1 MKTACRAYA
10 EAVPGAT
17 IAELLALVARN
28 PGRPR
33 LTWYGDGGERVELS
47 GAVLENWVNKTTNL
61 LVEEFDAGPGT
72 RVLLD
77 LPGHWRTVVWA
88 LAAWRCGATVAV
100 AGTGSDLVVTD
111 RPADHAGGAAPVVA
125 VALPALAR
133 RVDDLPRGAL
143 DAASAVST
151 YGDALGWVP
160 AVDPSATAWAARDG
174 QATHAELVALATSRA
189 PAPDARRVLCEARD
203 ATVALDA
210 VAALAADASLVLAST
225 SVAARL
231 RDDADARARLV
242 GPERVDADLL
252 DTLRSTLS

>member
-10 EAVPGAT
+10 ERVPGAT
-17 IAELLALVARN
+17 IAELLTLVTRN

-61 LVEEFDAGPGT
+61 LVEEFDAAPGT
-72 RVLLD
+72 AVVLD

-88 LAAWRCGATVAV
+88 LATWRCGAAVV
-100 AGTGSDLVVTD
+100 AGDGAGDLVVTD
-111 RPADHAGGAAPVVA
+111 RPVARASDRAPVVA

-133 RVDDLPRGAL
+133 RVDDLPPGAL

-160 AVDPSATAWAARDG
+160 AVDPAALAWAGPGPAVTHADLVAAATA
-174 QATHAELVALATSRA
+174 RA
-189 PAPDARRVLCEARD
+189 PRPDAQRVLLEARD
-203 ATVALDA
+203 VGVALDA
-210 VAALAADASLVLAST
+210 VASLAADASLVLASPG
-225 SVAARL
+225 VAARL
-231 RDDADARARLV
+231 RDDDEARSRIT

-252 DTLRSTLS
+252 DVPTTTRS